1 MSKRKKLINS
11 FKYAFS
17 GIASAFKTERNM
29 KIHVLA
35 VVLVTL
41 AGFSFKI
48 SKMEWIVCIIL
59 FGMVISLELA
69 NTAIETTVDIAMPE
83 RNEKAKLAKDI
94 SAGAV
99 LVCAFVSVIVGLMIF
114 VPKIYDMVISV
125 I

>member
-41 AGFSFKI
+41 AGFLFKI
-48 SKMEWIVCIIL
+48 SKMEWIICIIL

-69 NTAIETTVDIAMPE
+69 NTAIETTVDLAMPE

-114 VPKIYDMVISV
+114 MPKIYNLVISM

>member
-41 AGFSFKI
+41 AGFLFKI
-48 SKMEWIVCIIL
+48 SKMEWIICIIL

-114 VPKIYDMVISV
+114 VPKIYDMVIS
-125 I
+125 IL

>member
-41 AGFSFKI
+41 AGFLFKI
-48 SKMEWIVCIIL
+48 SKMEWIICIIL

-69 NTAIETTVDIAMPE
+69 NTAIETTVDLAMPE

-114 VPKIYDMVISV
+114 VPKIYDLVISM

>member
-41 AGFSFKI
+41 AGFLFKI
-48 SKMEWIVCIIL
+48 SKMEWIICIIL
-59 FGMVISLELA
+59 FGMVISLELV

-114 VPKIYDMVISV
+114 VPKIYDMVIS
-125 I
+125 IL